1 MGHWLD
7 GDRVG
12 DAASVD
18 WQAPAATLRL
28 ARPNQISET
37 VDAPSQC
44 PISGL
49 GFWGAALRRP
59 EARQGR
65 PPQLQVA
72 MRGLGDTGLE
82 DAMQLPSGTAAS
94 ERREGSVA
102 DVGGLLH
109 SRLSYW
115 MEEGGGD
122 EFQRH
127 GLVEPCLCHPGQR
140 KARARVGLERAQTTG
155 GGGGSGRERW
165 RWEESPR
172 WTGVGVA
179 GGLWRVGPVTA
190 QDRGQSVVARPQFGC
205 RASTLR
211 QSASCIQPNTDA
223 GAGPPETVP
232 LRGSTNLQYY
242 CTSPTTKRAATVQGS
257 PLCGILL
264 GPSPSIESALGGAS
278 RTDRPAARV
287 CPVQPGDPG
296 RLHLF
301 PPKAGVGRGNATPCV
316 IGDG

>member
-1 MGHWLD
+1 
-7 GDRVG
+7 
-12 DAASVD
+12 
-18 WQAPAATLRL
+18 
-28 ARPNQISET
+28 
-37 VDAPSQC
+37 
-44 PISGL
+44 
-49 GFWGAALRRP
+49 
-59 EARQGR
+59 
-65 PPQLQVA
+65 
-72 MRGLGDTGLE
+72 
-82 DAMQLPSGTAAS
+82 MQLPSGTAAS

-223 GAGPPETVP
+223 GAGTPETVP
-232 LRGSTNLQYY
+232 LRGPTNLQYY
-242 CTSPTTKRAATVQGS
+242 CTSPSNQ
-257 PLCGILL
+257 
-264 GPSPSIESALGGAS
+264 AS
-278 RTDRPAARV
+278 RDGAGQFSLRHPTWAKSKYRVGPGWGVQDRLSSSAGLPCAARGPWSAPFV
-287 CPVQPGDPG
+287 SPKSGCGSRQRHALRDRRWLMPSENLADSAGSTGIVGSRPVSRATSACQPRAVVYLED
-296 RLHLF
+296 
-301 PPKAGVGRGNATPCV
+301 AGARRGGVRCEL
-316 IGDG
+316 